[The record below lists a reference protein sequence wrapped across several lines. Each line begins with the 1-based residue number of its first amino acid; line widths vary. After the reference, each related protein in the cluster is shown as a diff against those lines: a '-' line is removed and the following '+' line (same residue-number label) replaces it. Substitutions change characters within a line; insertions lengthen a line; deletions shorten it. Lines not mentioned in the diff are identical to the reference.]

1 MSTSLLPYL
10 NVVHGEY
17 LLLRDLYLEKK
28 CTHTELGAALDRYH
42 AAIAAHVAAE
52 VAAER
57 AKHVVPQIIRDAAEE
72 KADVYDEYRRA
83 NIYTSTANLYKQRA
97 EAVHTWL
104 ASLPPLTP
112 EPLQPG
118 YNMMIG
124 GSPDT
129 VGL

>member
-57 AKHVVPQIIRDAAEE
+57 AKHVVPQVVRSVAGDAA
-72 KADVYDEYRRA
+72 KARELWPEDTPERENAATIRA
-83 NIYTSTANLYKQRA
+83 
-97 EAVHTWL
+97 WL
-104 ASLPPLTP
+104 ASLPPITP
-112 EPLQPG
+112 EPP
-118 YNMMIG
+118 
-124 GSPDT
+124 
-129 VGL
+129 